1 MKKTTAQ
8 IECNYT
14 FNKIAKELNS
24 SLSDTKKEKV
34 LLSIFAE
41 YKHNL
46 INKGYVVLTR
56 KLGVIHLVKF
66 KKRSKVLNY
75 ELTKEEGKP
84 IYLSN
89 IHTDGMI
96 YTINWHKPRFSNYQF
111 YTFKP
116 ARLLTRAL
124 AKNLLEVDAPVLI
137 NPKNFLRE
145 QISVRTN

>member
-8 IECNYT
+8 TEHNYT
-14 FNKIAKELNS
+14 FSNLAKELKS
-24 SLSDTKKEKV
+24 SLSDVKKEKV

-41 YKHNL
+41 YRNSL
-46 INKGYVVLTR
+46 INKGYVALTR
-56 KLGVIHLVKF
+56 RLGVIHLVKF

-75 ELTKEEGKP
+75 ELTKEAGKP

-89 IHTDGMI
+89 IHTDGMV
-96 YTINWHKPRFSNYQF
+96 YTIKWHKPRFTNYQF

-124 AKNLLEVDAPVLI
+124 AKNLLEVDPPILI

-145 QISVRTN
+145 QIHTRTN